1 MVKALSGD
9 TDALR
14 ELQDQA
20 FDLMTTLARETAVC
34 AYGEDNVRLAEIV
47 VMSALSGDDEAA
59 VEAMTGRVEQEVKTA
74 WDDGIIAEYGKTA
87 WALMKVWVDYAQN
100 GNQEMLAQ
108 ILSPREI
115 DLDAIKNSFGE
126 KMMEAAE
133 VLKEEAMA
141 IATSRGCKSDGV
153 LEEEEE
159 TSNDE
164 TSLVQL
170 STFVDRARLRVDA
183 RMQARR
189 EHIRAPSLPSAHA
202 PTYDPARWKLP
213 AASSKYQP

>member
-1 MVKALSGD
+1 
-9 TDALR
+9 
-14 ELQDQA
+14 
-20 FDLMTTLARETAVC
+20 
-34 AYGEDNVRLAEIV
+34 VRLAEIV

-153 LEEEEE
+153 L
-159 TSNDE
+159 
-164 TSLVQL
+164 
-170 STFVDRARLRVDA
+170 
-183 RMQARR
+183 
-189 EHIRAPSLPSAHA
+189 
-202 PTYDPARWKLP
+202 
-213 AASSKYQP
+213 